1 MPCARRLHAAQRC
14 SLSWEPPKFES
25 AKLSVRYVDTTPPGS
40 GAASG
45 ARRRYTLTHNDL
57 TGALL
62 LSVGSDFNAAQVGG
76 WCAPARRGATTRTLR
91 CTLSLTAASP
101 RRYTRFLR
109 DEVLAEWA
117 DGSLHVHCH
126 VRGSG
131 DWWLA
136 PRQLRDF
143 IFRRE
148 MPLVLD
154 TVRFADRDFLS
165 QHAELSDAPVL
176 VHFHDRDA
184 HVVECWGT
192 LNDFTLYRGKPL
204 SALSLREAM
213 AVSPQVDACVA
224 AAAGGVAVAVAAA
237 SGPGSSSSRGSGEGD
252 APHAPHGRFEAA
264 LMPLAQPAAAS
275 RAVRQLAAVGAR
287 RGSVAAAGVHDEV
300 LVGSWRRKTFEPPL

>member
-1 MPCARRLHAAQRC
+1 MRGPPP
-14 SLSWEPPKFES
+14 SLSRTSSPDAAPFCSPPH
-25 AKLSVRYVDTTPPGS
+25 R
-40 GAASG
+40 
-45 ARRRYTLTHNDL
+45 
-57 TGALL
+57 
-62 LSVGSDFNAAQVGG
+62 
-76 WCAPARRGATTRTLR
+76 
-91 CTLSLTAASP
+91 

-126 VRGSG
+126 VRGSS

-176 VHFHDRDA
+176 VHFHDCDV

-192 LNDFTLYRGKPL
+192 LNDFSLNRGTPL
-204 SALSLREAM
+204 SAMSLRNAM
-213 AVSPQVDACVA
+213 AVSPQVDACA
-224 AAAGGVAVAVAAA
+224 PAGSAAAGSAVAAA
-237 SGPGSSSSRGSGEGD
+237 GRGAREED
-252 APHAPHGRFEAA
+252 AAHATHGRFEAA
-264 LMPLAQPAAAS
+264 LLPLAQPAAAS

-287 RGSVAAAGVHDEV
+287 RGTVAAAVGKHDDQV
-300 LVGSWRRKTFEPPL
+300 LVGSWRRLKDI

>member
-1 MPCARRLHAAQRC
+1 MRA
-14 SLSWEPPKFES
+14 PPPS
-25 AKLSVRYVDTTPPGS
+25 A
-40 GAASG
+40 G
-45 ARRRYTLTHNDL
+45 AR
-57 TGALL
+57 
-62 LSVGSDFNAAQVGG
+62 AQ
-76 WCAPARRGATTRTLR
+76 
-91 CTLSLTAASP
+91 LTAATRH

-126 VRGSG
+126 VRGRA

-176 VHFHDRDA
+176 VHFHDCDA
-184 HVVECWGT
+184 HLVECWGT
-192 LNDFTLYRGKPL
+192 LNDYTLNRGTPL
-204 SALSLREAM
+204 SAGSLRDAM
-213 AVSPQVDACVA
+213 TISPQVDAA
-224 AAAGGVAVAVAAA
+224 AALGRRTWEVANAAHA
-237 SGPGSSSSRGSGEGD
+237 AHGHFDSG
-252 APHAPHGRFEAA
+252 
-264 LMPLAQPAAAS
+264 LLPLPQPAAAS

-287 RGSVAAAGVHDEV
+287 RGTVAAAGGKHDDQV
-300 LVGSWRRKTFEPPL
+300 VIGSWRRLKDL

>member
-1 MPCARRLHAAQRC
+1 MRA
-14 SLSWEPPKFES
+14 PPPS
-25 AKLSVRYVDTTPPGS
+25 A
-40 GAASG
+40 G
-45 ARRRYTLTHNDL
+45 AR
-57 TGALL
+57 
-62 LSVGSDFNAAQVGG
+62 AQ
-76 WCAPARRGATTRTLR
+76 
-91 CTLSLTAASP
+91 LTAATRH

-126 VRGSG
+126 VRGSA

-176 VHFHDRDA
+176 VHFHDCDA
-184 HVVECWGT
+184 HLVECWGT
-192 LNDFTLYRGKPL
+192 LNDYALTRGTPL
-204 SALSLREAM
+204 SAGSLRDAM
-213 AVSPQVDACVA
+213 TISPQVDAA
-224 AAAGGVAVAVAAA
+224 AAAAAA
-237 SGPGSSSSRGSGEGD
+237 LGRRAGE
-252 APHAPHGRFEAA
+252 AAEAAHAAHGRFEAG
-264 LMPLAQPAAAS
+264 LLPLAQPAAAS

-287 RGSVAAAGVHDEV
+287 RGTVAAAGGKHDDQV
-300 LVGSWRRKTFEPPL
+300 VIGSWRRLKDL

>member
-1 MPCARRLHAAQRC
+1 MC
-14 SLSWEPPKFES
+14 
-25 AKLSVRYVDTTPPGS
+25 
-40 GAASG
+40 
-45 ARRRYTLTHNDL
+45 
-57 TGALL
+57 
-62 LSVGSDFNAAQVGG
+62 
-76 WCAPARRGATTRTLR
+76 
-91 CTLSLTAASP
+91 

-126 VRGSG
+126 VRGSA

-165 QHAELSDAPVL
+165 QHAQLSDAPVL

-192 LNDFTLYRGKPL
+192 LNDFAVNRGTPL
-204 SALSLREAM
+204 SAATLRDAIT
-213 AVSPQVDACVA
+213 VSPQVDACAAPVGGAVALA
-224 AAAGGVAVAVAAA
+224 AAAAA
-237 SGPGSSSSRGSGEGD
+237 SGRGATGEGD
-252 APHAPHGRFEAA
+252 DAAHAAHGGRFEAA
-264 LMPLAQPAAAS
+264 LLPFGSQPAAAS

-287 RGSVAAAGVHDEV
+287 RGTVVAASGKHDDQV
-300 LVGSWRRKTFEPPL
+300 LVGSWRRLKDI